1 MFELWWAEVN
11 IIFMTKEIR
20 QQAEEIAKDFNLS
33 VKERTD
39 KLLRINS
46 EMIMNTGTD
55 SSKTEK
61 KEVKQTSKFIFK
73 QIKGFNEVDGD
84 LLLRA
89 IDE

>member
-11 IIFMTKEIR
+11 IIIMTKQIR
-20 QQAEEIAKDFNLS
+20 QQVEQIAKDFNLS

-46 EMIMNTGTD
+46 EMIMNTGKDT
-55 SSKTEK
+55 SKTEK

>member
-11 IIFMTKEIR
+11 IIIMTKQIR
-20 QQAEEIAKDFNLS
+20 KQVEQIAKDFNLS

-46 EMIMNTGTD
+46 EMIMNTGKDT
-55 SSKTEK
+55 SKTEK